1 MVAAIVLL
9 GTGAVVLYTGADV
22 AVRWAGRLA
31 RAAGLPAFLI
41 GALLFG
47 VDLEGLGTAV
57 IAAAGE
63 QTQIAAGE
71 IFGTVL
77 FLFSA
82 AFGAALLFAP
92 RPVPSPDPVM
102 VVAPSVPMAAAALAL
117 YDRFIGRYEG
127 AILVLLYVGYVI
139 FLLKRPREEADAP
152 GEAPG
157 GEEAPSA
164 EEAPGGEEA
173 PSAERIPGQTA
184 RAAAATVLGLLILA
198 LGAAVLVGGG
208 SRLVE
213 QTSLLPGFVGAAVIG
228 VLASLDE
235 VLLEILP
242 IRRGTPDLATG
253 NLFGTMAAFSSG
265 VLGVTALVRPLDVDG
280 AGNAAFLGMAALY
293 TLVSVVFLLRGRA
306 GRILGVVVLAAYA
319 AWLTV
324 LASV

>member
-1 MVAAIVLL
+1 MLVAIVLL
-9 GTGAVVLYTGADV
+9 VTGAVVLYTGADV

-31 RAAGLPAFLI
+31 RAAGIPAFLI

-82 AFGAALLFAP
+82 AFGAALLFA
-92 RPVPSPDPVM
+92 RQPVPSPDPVM

-127 AILVLLYVGYVI
+127 TVLILLYVGYVI
-139 FLLKRPREEADAP
+139 FVLKRPRDAEGDQAPAGDEEVPAGPAT
-152 GEAPG
+152 GVR
-157 GEEAPSA
+157 S
-164 EEAPGGEEA
+164 
-173 PSAERIPGQTA
+173 
-184 RAAAATVLGLLILA
+184 RAAAATVLGLLILG
-198 LGAAVLVGGG
+198 LGAAILVGGG

-213 QTSLLPGFVGAAVIG
+213 STALLPGFVGAAVIG

-242 IRRGTPDLATG
+242 IRRGTPELATG

-265 VLGVTALVRPLDVDG
+265 VLGVAALVRPLDVDG

-306 GRILGVVVLAAYA
+306 GRVLGVVVLAAYA
-319 AWLTV
+319 AWLAV
-324 LASV
+324 VASV

>member
-164 EEAPGGEEA
+164 E
-173 PSAERIPGQTA
+173 RIPGQTA

>member
-1 MVAAIVLL
+1 MLVAIVLL
-9 GTGAVVLYTGADV
+9 VTGAVVLYTGADV

-31 RAAGLPAFLI
+31 RAAGIPAFLI

-47 VDLEGLGTAV
+47 IDLEGLGTAV

-82 AFGAALLFAP
+82 AFGAALLFAR
-92 RPVPSPDPVM
+92 RPVPSPDPLM
-102 VVAPSVPMAAAALAL
+102 VIAPSVPLAAAALSL
-117 YDRFIGRYEG
+117 YDRYIGRYEG
-127 AILVLLYVGYVI
+127 AILVALYVGYVW
-139 FLLKRPREEADAP
+139 FVLRQNRVRQHEEPPHVEGPEPSGRAS
-152 GEAPG
+152 GEAP
-157 GEEAPSA
+157 
-164 EEAPGGEEA
+164 
-173 PSAERIPGQTA
+173 

-198 LGAAVLVGGG
+198 VGAALLVGGG

-242 IRRGTPDLATG
+242 VRRGAPELATG

-265 VLGVTALVRPLDVDG
+265 VLGLAALVRPLDVDG

-293 TLVSVVFLLRGRA
+293 ALVAVVFLLRGKA
-306 GRILGVVVLAAYA
+306 GRVLGVVVLAAYA
-319 AWLTV
+319 AWLAV